1 MELTPQGVI
10 DQLVKQNVVASGG
23 QIVVGGINAT
33 LAVSGEV
40 RDAPSLRA
48 MPIALPRPQ
57 SSTAPVPTIALG
69 ELAQVSVRPA
79 DPPESAAIYKGQP
92 AVVMAVSMASGQ
104 NVEQFGKAL
113 KARVADQEKLLPAG
127 FDLSYVTFQADVVK
141 HEMGKMN
148 HVMMETIIVVL
159 GVVVLFLGWRTGI
172 IVGMIVPLTILS
184 ALIVMRA
191 MNIELQN
198 VSMGAIIIALGLLV
212 DNGIVIAEDIER
224 RLAGG
229 EDRKHACLEAGAARS
244 PFRCSRPRS

>member
-1 MELTPQGVI
+1 MI

-229 EDRKHACLEAGAARS
+229 EDRKHACPRRAARS

>member
-1 MELTPQGVI
+1 
-10 DQLVKQNVVASGG
+10 
-23 QIVVGGINAT
+23 
-33 LAVSGEV
+33 
-40 RDAPSLRA
+40 
-48 MPIALPRPQ
+48 
-57 SSTAPVPTIALG
+57 
-69 ELAQVSVRPA
+69 
-79 DPPESAAIYKGQP
+79 
-92 AVVMAVSMASGQ
+92 MASGQ

-229 EDRKHACLEAGAARS
+229 EDRKHACLEAGRTLAIPLLTSSLVIVIVFS
-244 PFRCSRPRS
+244 PFFWPERHERASAQSRGRAGTDVVRFVAAVPDCHAPIVLPLRQTPSQAGAGRRL